1 MAIRRIVIAA
11 CILALSSAV
20 LAQTLQG
27 NIPVGSYPL
36 AIAVNSFTDRIYT
49 LDEPSNQI
57 TEIDGVTNT
66 TTAIPL
72 GSNPQQSLYGALA
85 INPFTNKIYA
95 VGVTNN
101 NLFVIDGATRS
112 VGLVPTGAFPYAVA
126 VNPYTGKIYVA
137 NYGDGIHNSTVT
149 VVDGVTLGVVHPSRT
164 GHGS

>member
-1 MAIRRIVIAA
+1 MSCYICFGPKVLVRIPPLNPPHLCLHKERPLMAIRRIVIAA

-27 NIPVGSYPL
+27 NIPVGSYPQ
-36 AIAVNSFTDRIYT
+36 AIAVNSFTDRIYA

-85 INPFTNKIYA
+85 INPFT
-95 VGVTNN
+95 
-101 NLFVIDGATRS
+101 
-112 VGLVPTGAFPYAVA
+112 
-126 VNPYTGKIYVA
+126 
-137 NYGDGIHNSTVT
+137 
-149 VVDGVTLGVVHPSRT
+149 
-164 GHGS
+164 